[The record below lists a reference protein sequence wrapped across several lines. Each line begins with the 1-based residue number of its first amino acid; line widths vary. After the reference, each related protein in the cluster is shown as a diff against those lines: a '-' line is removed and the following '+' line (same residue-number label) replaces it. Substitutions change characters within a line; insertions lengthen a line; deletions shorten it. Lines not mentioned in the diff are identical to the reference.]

1 MHNLEDDR
9 RGTTV
14 PFFYRALGKQLR
26 MQYHAIYIYIYIY
39 IRDFYRV
46 LGNNYWLPRG
56 AKHYIYIL
64 PSTL

>member
-1 MHNLEDDR
+1 MPACPR
-9 RGTTV
+9 FV
-14 PFFYRALGKQLR
+14 PITFFV
-26 MQYHAIYIYIYIY
+26 YIYIYIY